1 MLVTVVAEG
10 YKDHVLVAV
19 AVTEGYM
26 SLHMAWLEDY
36 RMYVVVDCK
45 VQVVPEGYKH
55 LAPTVP
61 EHYKQLV
68 VVVEG

>member
-10 YKDHVLVAV
+10 YKDHVPVAV
-19 AVTEGYM
+19 AVTEGCM
-26 SLHMAWLEDY
+26 SLHMAWLEDC
-36 RMYVVVDCK
+36 RMYVVVDYK

-55 LAPTVP
+55 PALTVP
-61 EHYKQLV
+61 EDCKQPV